1 MPRLRLQIDWNKPE
15 RAFLQLSRP
24 SSETPRDPRRTR
36 TYQAFALRRFRTPL
50 APADLQHPVCRGE
63 QGKQGAVVGSVATEL
78 LEDPHEAREET
89 LMHFH
94 IGAGVI
100 IVAVIVLVILLVR

>member
-1 MPRLRLQIDWNKPE
+1 M
-15 RAFLQLSRP
+15 
-24 SSETPRDPRRTR
+24 
-36 TYQAFALRRFRTPL
+36 
-50 APADLQHPVCRGE
+50 
-63 QGKQGAVVGSVATEL
+63 ATEL